1 MDWWSAENFC
11 AAQNK
16 DMPTIDSFECYKDGT
31 STVFTN
37 GMASSWGSC
46 CKANGTTCNS
56 NDWTAGGETRSS
68 KFASKIVSL
77 KSTVGG
83 DQTFWTQSLP
93 NDSCYAFYVYLD
105 GGGVSGHGRD
115 DGGYLYALCE

>member
-1 MDWWSAENFC
+1 MDWFSAENFC

-16 DMPTIDSFECYKDGT
+16 DMPTIDSFECSKDGS

-37 GMASSWGSC
+37 GMTGSWGYC

-56 NDWTAGGETRSS
+56 NDWAAGGETRSS

-83 DQTFWTQSLP
+83 DQWFWTQSLT
-93 NDSCYAFYVYLD
+93 NDSCNAFSVYLNV
-105 GGGVSGHGRD
+105 GAVNFSSRAVSD
-115 DGGYLYALCE
+115 YYALCE

>member
-1 MDWWSAENFC
+1 MDWFSAENFC

-37 GMASSWGSC
+37 GMAPSGGYC
-46 CKANGTTCNS
+46 CKANGTTCNYD
-56 NDWTAGGETRSS
+56 DWTAGGETRSS
-68 KFASKIVSL
+68 KFASQIVSL

-83 DQTFWTQSLP
+83 DQWFWTQSLI
-93 NDSCYAFYVYLD
+93 NDSCGAFLVHLYD
-105 GGGVSGHGRD
+105 GNVDFNLRSSN
-115 DGGYLYALCE
+115 YYALCE